1 MRPRSEE
8 VRGESVAH
16 VRNLGSYRA
25 LLEFERAAGGL
36 ERGSHPAA
44 LGFLL
49 VPWLLTH
56 SRARSQ
62 SVPAQSVEERLESPV
77 LAVAA
82 SWRHQASSRRI
93 CRCRRPQ
100 ACQQR
105 ASAASVRPGRQPRK
119 RRGCGRRCW
128 QASRRWPRFEVR
140 VQMIAEKAQVVG
152 PPRPPALGQVSRD
165 RASTSSSVDMWPGAP
180 TADLAA
186 AAGLQVG
193 AT

>member
-1 MRPRSEE
+1 MTIFAWIH
-8 VRGESVAH
+8 RGAEGVILVTTREGATRTGARRGTTSSL
-16 VRNLGSYRA
+16 R
-25 LLEFERAAGGL
+25 GG
-36 ERGSHPAA
+36 GV
-44 LGFLL
+44 

-56 SRARSQ
+56 SRSRSQ
-62 SVPAQSVEERLESPV
+62 SVPAPGVEERLESLVP
-77 LAVAA
+77 AVAA

-93 CRCRRPQ
+93 CRCCRPQ
-100 ACQQR
+100 ARQQR

-119 RRGCGRRCW
+119 RGGCGRRCW

-140 VQMIAEKAQVVG
+140 VQTIAEKAQVVD
-152 PPRPPALGQVSRD
+152 PPHMPALGQVSRD
-165 RASTSSSVDMWPGAP
+165 RASTSSSVDMWPGTQ